1 MKNFK
6 IRKSRLLYFWFLF
19 IVLSHL
25 CVKLV
30 FKAF

>member
-6 IRKSRLLYFWFLF
+6 NRKSQSLYFWFLF
-19 IVLSHL
+19 IVLSRL